1 VKGRGDEA
9 EPEVSRWMRGRR
21 RPAQERSR
29 QGRGGAVPLL
39 HDPSHSK
46 VTQFYTDRRQT
57 IEIQM
62 IILSMEIWYQRD
74 RQQLHKNMTF
84 FGTSYHFVN
93 VHKTI

>member
-1 VKGRGDEA
+1 MDEGEEEA
-9 EPEVSRWMRGRR
+9 GTRKK
-21 RPAQERSR
+21 PARE
-29 QGRGGAVPLL
+29 GGAVPLL